1 MTSKPTASGGAGGSE
16 CSRAAELQA
25 ALVDQTA
32 PGAGDHRQVQK
43 SAPGV
48 IEERPLTHGVIE
60 QPVLLDRDHR
70 DVVAGTP
77 APISERRDTVG
88 FPIRSYPPIRIRH
101 PPVGFPIRR
110 CRLQVNRRYAKAV
123 V

>member
-77 APISERRDTVG
+77 HPCPHFRAPMKAVRGGGIRLDFLSAPIRPSASV
-88 FPIRSYPPIRIRH
+88 
-101 PPVGFPIRR
+101 IRR
-110 CRLQVNRRYAKAV
+110 LDFLSVDAGCK
-123 V
+123 